1 MEDLVVELGEV
12 ALSNRE
18 NSREEQQTQKKT
30 PLVSILRS
38 PQILWLITMWPALIN
53 RNKLK
58 EGFHKISL
66 LGSYDTHHVG
76 AYHVVACIAP
86 KHQLK
91 TARLSSAAA

>member
-58 EGFHKISL
+58 EGLQKNQNIGVL
-66 LGSYDTHHVG
+66 
-76 AYHVVACIAP
+76 
-86 KHQLK
+86 
-91 TARLSSAAA
+91 

>member
-1 MEDLVVELGEV
+1 
-12 ALSNRE
+12 
-18 NSREEQQTQKKT
+18 
-30 PLVSILRS
+30 
-38 PQILWLITMWPALIN
+38 MWPALIN

-58 EGFHKISL
+58 EGFQKISL

>member
-12 ALSNRE
+12 PLSNRE

-38 PQILWLITMWPALIN
+38 PHILWLITMWPALIN

-58 EGFHKISL
+58 EGLQKNQNIGVL
-66 LGSYDTHHVG
+66 
-76 AYHVVACIAP
+76 
-86 KHQLK
+86 
-91 TARLSSAAA
+91 